1 MVNCFIECFRFSI
14 ELSSL
19 CLSTILRITVICVFG
34 FAQSPIVINPL
45 VSKVNTSNTLVSW
58 ILATNFIEYIFI
70 ALVDVDVGAGVE
82 NWNIGSLSLN
92 FFIVLLVESIPFLDI
107 FFYFMKFSLCLLVL
121 IA

>member
-14 ELSSL
+14 ELGSL